1 MNPIRIEDYSKIVFL
16 TGAGISVASGL
27 RPYRGPGGI
36 WNEQELASRAT
47 AAALHQDPVASW
59 QTFAPLRQRAA
70 AAKPNAAHQAI
81 ADFQARDHSCWVC
94 VLTQNVDG
102 LHQRA
107 GTTGVFEM
115 HGSIHRTRCLDPTCP
130 QKPFED
136 DYCDLNQ
143 PPGCPTCGGL
153 CRFDVVLFDEY
164 LPPVAPMALRVAM
177 EDCQL
182 FIAVGTS
189 GLVMPA
195 AGLVHQ
201 ARDQG
206 ARTILVNL
214 EAHEAQNPD
223 FDEVYLGRAEELLPA
238 LLGCGV

>member
-27 RPYRGPGGI
+27 RPYRGPGGL

-47 AAALHQDPVASW
+47 AAALAQDPVASW
-59 QTFAPLRQRAA
+59 QTFAPLRRQAA
-70 AAKPNAAHQAI
+70 AAEPNAGHRAI
-81 ADFQARDHSCWVC
+81 AELQARDHSCWVC

-115 HGSIHRTRCLDPTCP
+115 HGSIHRTRCLDPACP
-130 QKPFED
+130 QKPLED
-136 DYCDLNQ
+136 DYCDLNR

-153 CRFDVVLFDEY
+153 CRFDVVLFDEF
-164 LPPVAPMALRVAM
+164 LPPVAPMALRVAL

-182 FIAVGTS
+182 FVAVGTS

-201 ARDQG
+201 AKDQG
-206 ARTILVNL
+206 ARTILINL
-214 EAHEAQNPD
+214 EAHEDENSD